1 MSDENLLR
9 MRPIGVT
16 SKKAMGAPNVASRRN
31 LCNFDDVPVI
41 SYAVNNYSVSVMIQ

>member
-16 SKKAMGAPNVASRRN
+16 SKNAMGAPNVASRRN
-31 LCNFDDVPVI
+31 LCNFDDVPVTTQKI
-41 SYAVNNYSVSVMIQ
+41 NITLV